1 MKSKYLTCV
10 IAALWFWAPALQLR
24 GIPLWVNLGG
34 GGAPDAPV
42 DPGYDPYTAV
52 FDGTNDYARRTVA
65 VSNIATNPK
74 VFTFACWINTDTDS
88 TVRTVFCI
96 GTGSTNRFQL
106 AVQSTNVFSVFGANS
121 SGTTVLSISSTN
133 TILAAGG
140 WKHVLVCI
148 DMDDDTKTRI
158 YFNGVAETIITAT
171 FMEGQTLDLAPST
184 NPRLTIGGNSSTT
197 PGTVYSGELADLLFE
212 DVYLDDPTKFIVPA
226 GPYPVNPG
234 ANGSTAFGA
243 AVPVYL
249 SASGNGNSWAN
260 NSGTGGGLTLTG
272 TLGTGTPP

>member
-34 GGAPDAPV
+34 GGGAPDAPV

-52 FDGTNDYARRTVA
+52 FDGTNDYARRTA
-65 VSNIATNPK
+65 SALSNVSASK
-74 VFTFACWINTDTDS
+74 VFTFACWIKPDTDG

-121 SGTTVLSISSTN
+121 SGTTILSISSTN
-133 TILAAGG
+133 TILAGG

-148 DMDDDTKTRI
+148 DMDDYAKTRI

-171 FMEGQTLDLAPST
+171 FTTGGTIDLAPGT
-184 NPRLTIGGNSSTT
+184 NPRWTIGGNSSTT
-197 PGTVYSGELADLLFE
+197 PGTLYSGELADLLFE
-212 DVYLDDPTKFIVPA
+212 DVYLDDPTKFIVTA

-260 NSGTGGGLTLTG
+260 NSGTGGALTLTG